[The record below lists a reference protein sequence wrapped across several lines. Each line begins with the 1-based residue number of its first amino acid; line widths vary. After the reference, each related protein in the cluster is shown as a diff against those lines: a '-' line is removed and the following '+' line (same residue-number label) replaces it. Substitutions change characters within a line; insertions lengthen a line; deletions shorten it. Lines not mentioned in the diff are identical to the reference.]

1 MEAPILED
9 PVAEGPIAEDQ
20 VIEDPVVEDP
30 VIEEPIPTNLTVGRG
45 GAKGGALAPL
55 PPPDSS

>member
-9 PVAEGPIAEDQ
+9 LVVEGPITEDQ

-45 GAKGGALAPL
+45 GAKGGGALA
-55 PPPDSS
+55 PPDSS